1 MQRERLRLAKVK
13 GEVKQQHCREELQLL
28 RWSAPPLW
36 ANLTSN
42 TIFYRT
48 KATEASPHSG
58 NFPVITLKH
67 WFVHQYA
74 NKAPWNTTIFSK
86 SMSLNFFLFCRILS
100 WNFLFKS
107 RIFSLPFEPLIS
119 RWRPSIDTMTTW
131 CISPSY
137 NETHDNITHANP
149 VWSKANLRL
158 LLWFLHKW
166 LPALLAN
173 IHWPLQYRT
182 FSRRPSQS
190 LNNLNTPRTTKLEKC
205 CKTQVVSFELHRL
218 TKMFHLGGY

>member
-149 VWSKANLRL
+149 VWSKAYSGFFCGFYTSGFQLCSPTSTDHFNIGPFQEGRAS
-158 LLWFLHKW
+158 LWTISTHRAPQSWKSVVKHK
-166 LPALLAN
+166 LLA
-173 IHWPLQYRT
+173 
-182 FSRRPSQS
+182 
-190 LNNLNTPRTTKLEKC
+190 LNFI
-205 CKTQVVSFELHRL
+205 V
-218 TKMFHLGGY
+218 